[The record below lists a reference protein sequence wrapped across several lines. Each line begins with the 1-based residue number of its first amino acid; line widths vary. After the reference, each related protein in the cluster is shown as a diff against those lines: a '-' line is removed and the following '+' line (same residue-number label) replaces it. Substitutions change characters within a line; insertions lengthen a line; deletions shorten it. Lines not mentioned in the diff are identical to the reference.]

1 MQQETLREL
10 LARAEEIQSQSAVEI
25 ESRSEVQEL
34 IAAAEESG
42 VSRDAILQA
51 LRERISAAERPLSA
65 GELAFVTSSDGHQ
78 YVARTLD
85 VGTGSVKVKF
95 LKGGEATVPRED
107 VKPLSIMPGQTLSC
121 PWPNWGWWNCKVVG
135 YDPENLKVRV
145 TDGWTEEASFHLSD
159 IRLNRSGPPIAA
171 RLKDKLFIVGIALG
185 SGLIGALVQFVLSRP
200 R

>member
-10 LARAEEIQSQSAVEI
+10 LVRAEEIQQQSSVEI
-25 ESRSEVQEL
+25 ETRSEVQEL
-34 IAAAEESG
+34 IVAAEESG

-51 LRERISAAERPLSA
+51 LRERISATERPLTE

-85 VGTGSVKVKF
+85 VGPHSVKVRF
-95 LKGGEATVPRED
+95 LKGGEASVPRTD
-107 VKPLSIMPGQTLSC
+107 VKPLSVMPGQTLCC

-135 YDPENLKVRV
+135 YDPENLMVRV
-145 TDGWTEEASFHLSD
+145 TDGWTEQASFHLSD
-159 IRLNRSGPPIAA
+159 VRLNKPSAPGFS
-171 RLKDKLFIVGIALG
+171 RLKDKLFVVGIALG
-185 SGLIGALVQFVLSRP
+185 SGLLGALVQFLLTRP